1 MFERQPIQ
9 PNERD
14 FRVLSEIPRPYMEEV
29 TLFDFKDALSIDD
42 KMVVAYKHFWVPGKG
57 EGDKILVSRE
67 RVTPIKVERS
77 GREVIY
83 PYPNEED
90 LRGIYGTLILPI
102 SIEMPVLYV
111 GEQYKVIF
119 EGSYFEAGRRSADI
133 TIESTAPMRVDF
145 INGRSDYDY
154 FLTLANTPRT

>member
-1 MFERQPIQ
+1 MLERQPIQ
-9 PNERD
+9 HNERQ
-14 FRVLSEIPRPYMEEV
+14 FRVLSEIPRPYAEEV

-42 KMVVAYKHFWVPGKG
+42 KMVIAYKHFWVPGKG

-77 GREVIY
+77 GKEVIY

-102 SIEMPVLYV
+102 SIETPVLYV
-111 GEQYKVIF
+111 GEQYRVIF
-119 EGSYFEAGRRSADI
+119 EGSFFEAGRRSADL
-133 TIESTAPMRVDF
+133 TIESTHPIRADF